1 MSMWLGV
8 DRAPAGLYIADSV
21 VVKLAPEIFGS
32 KSATPAL
39 LNPSLWLLMPSRRLA
54 WTYGPLLLL
63 PRLVNWRSSSEICRK
78 HIVAPTYGIVLA

>member
-32 KSATPAL
+32 KSRAQIPEKIKYPSKYTQNWKPA
-39 LNPSLWLLMPSRRLA
+39 
-54 WTYGPLLLL
+54 
-63 PRLVNWRSSSEICRK
+63 
-78 HIVAPTYGIVLA
+78 